1 MISARRKKT
10 AILTLVL
17 AVFFA
22 FCSFAAVNAFK
33 AKAEDSVAV
42 TMVGASVRMNEEN
55 RGLRFEAKAGNS
67 IFEGD
72 ALKDGYSAGVLVVD
86 ADSYKEDTALT
97 KESAKDDGAYAGR
110 VVDIEAV
117 NFDFT
122 KYVAANEVAFNGVI
136 TGIPENGYGFSLTAR
151 AYVYDGANYIYS
163 NVITRS
169 IAEVASMALVDE
181 EDDDNKTVLNAYV
194 DGVVKD
200 TDMFDDTLTV
210 KVGATSEKI
219 APKISYLTPVLS
231 TASDALE
238 IKDGKITALKPVA
251 DGTATVTATLGSK
264 TENITVTVDDTDVK
278 AELAGATRSSGSD
291 LIKTGYTTDSA
302 KLPSGSTVGL
312 SVSAENLVS
321 NGSKTVTYD
330 TNLVLEAGV
339 TYTLRYTV
347 KKTTYIGSVDFG
359 WLVHL
364 GYGATG
370 GQTSLRGSTALSGSD
385 STNGVYRREMTITPD
400 EKIEGL
406 KLRIVFGANA
416 VTNVEFTVSDICLV
430 KGLGSFAS
438 VGNGI
443 TYSEENAASGNV
455 LKISGESLSSNT
467 FVSIATGTKLT
478 ANTAY
483 VLSFK
488 FNIVKAKTSDS
499 SKLHDRLY
507 FFISDNPTAFKEASG
522 LYSRADSD
530 VAASCENKKIGI
542 TLEYTPAAVVEDF
555 IFKVRIDSYVVDFEF
570 EISDIE
576 VIEKAGITKD
586 LSGAA
591 IKTYHTGALTDFIS
605 YFTADKTVLG
615 DDYACG
621 IGFEIK
627 AHDQVCSGDGY
638 VYYDLNVG
646 MTAGKS
652 YDISFTVIDTGIKGN
667 VGGKWFLAFG
677 LTGEKLAN
685 KDEQFTLQGFINAA
699 DYCTTTTKKIGD
711 NTAYTLTFSNY
722 VAQTTREKAQF
733 RIYVPQDHT
742 TYAQS
747 CVVTG
752 ISITESQTA
761 E

>member
-55 RGLRFEAKAGNS
+55 RGLRFEAKVGNS
-67 IFEGD
+67 IFEGS

-86 ADSYKEDTALT
+86 ADSYTEATALT
-97 KESAKDDGAYAGR
+97 KESAKEGGAYAGR

-122 KYVAANEVAFNGVI
+122 KYEAANEVAFNGVI
-136 TGIPENGYGFSLTAR
+136 TGIPENGYGLSLTAR
-151 AYVYDGANYIYS
+151 AYVYDGAKYTYS

-169 IAEVASMALVDE
+169 IAEVASMALADGE
-181 EDDDNKTVLNAYV
+181 EDVDNKTVLNAYV

-231 TASDALE
+231 TESDALE

-251 DGTATVTATLGSK
+251 DGTATVTAKLGSK

-291 LIKTGYTTDSA
+291 LMKTGYTTDSA

-312 SVSAENLVS
+312 SVSAENLTNS
-321 NGSKTVTYD
+321 GSKTVTYD

-347 KKTTYIGSVDFG
+347 KKTTYSGSVDFG

-370 GQTSLRGSTALSGSD
+370 GQTSLNNSAVLSGSD
-385 STNGVYRREMTITPD
+385 SANGVYRRSIVITPD
-400 EKIEGL
+400 KKIEGL
-406 KLRIVFGANA
+406 KLRIVFGAYT

-438 VGNGI
+438 VGNRI

-478 ANTAY
+478 ANTEY

-488 FNIVKAKTSDS
+488 FKIVKATSTS
-499 SKLHDRLY
+499 ANIHWRIY
-507 FFISDNPTAFKEASG
+507 FFADGTDVSAKAFNVASG
-522 LYSRADSD
+522 LGVNEANSQ
-530 VAASCENKKIGI
+530 VPLNCENKEFTM
-542 TLEYTPAAVVEDF
+542 TLEYTPTATVNDYTF
-555 IFKVRIDSYVVDFEF
+555 RVRIDKELINFEF
-570 EISDIE
+570 EISDIS
-576 VIEKAGITKD
+576 VVEKA
-586 LSGAA
+586 S
-591 IKTYHTGALTDFIS
+591 
-605 YFTADKTVLG
+605 
-615 DDYACG
+615 
-621 IGFEIK
+621 
-627 AHDQVCSGDGY
+627 
-638 VYYDLNVG
+638 
-646 MTAGKS
+646 
-652 YDISFTVIDTGIKGN
+652 
-667 VGGKWFLAFG
+667 
-677 LTGEKLAN
+677 
-685 KDEQFTLQGFINAA
+685 
-699 DYCTTTTKKIGD
+699 
-711 NTAYTLTFSNY
+711 
-722 VAQTTREKAQF
+722 
-733 RIYVPQDHT
+733 
-742 TYAQS
+742 
-747 CVVTG
+747 
-752 ISITESQTA
+752 TESQTA